1 MRMKFINKL
10 ANWYFT
16 RRALPYWMV
25 LLIDCLICYLSGLFV
40 FWLYYRG
47 AVTLGN
53 LGILSKTILLYMVFN
68 LIGFRLF
75 RTYSGITAT
84 SKYDET
90 VSASIHVIVGML
102 PTIVWD
108 FEDYVDPETGEVTP
122 AQDYYCGEVT
132 DVTVDPNGNI
142 ITTYSGILKT
152 SNYGRGGNESIEIA
166 SLSNDDPVRFGAHSL
181 KLNFACFDPLNCFI
195 QFLNLFT

>member
-1 MRMKFINKL
+1 MKFINKL

-75 RTYSGITAT
+75 RTYSGISGHGA
-84 SKYDET
+84 
-90 VSASIHVIVGML
+90 GR
-102 PTIVWD
+102 
-108 FEDYVDPETGEVTP
+108 VTYHRRGDALCGVRLAVAVRQIGGP
-122 AQDYYCGEVT
+122 ADRG
-132 DVTVDPNGNI
+132 DV
-142 ITTYSGILKT
+142 
-152 SNYGRGGNESIEIA
+152 RGG
-166 SLSNDDPVRFGAHSL
+166 DDRYDDLPCAGQDGL
-181 KLNFACFDPLNCFI
+181 
-195 QFLNLFT
+195 